1 MAYLSNTSITIDAIL
16 TKKGRE
22 LLAQGG
28 AGGFNITQFAL
39 GDDEIDY
46 TLWNSGNDKGSNY
59 YGEAIENLP
68 TLEVFPDENAVMKS
82 RLVTLPRGT
91 STLPVLSLS
100 YPKIT
105 LNLGQTFTIDP
116 KTLNYTNVDSNQKE
130 RQGYIFTI
138 GDARLLTEMEPLR
151 TSLADNINRNNLSTN
166 IRNAFR
172 TTVSANSPIINT
184 SNLNT
189 FSRPV
194 SQTVNNTLSL
204 RIKATNSTALF
215 TNNATKLTTTV
226 TITGIESGARITIP
240 IVIQKNVLV
249 QASILTV

>member
-39 GDDEIDY
+39 GDDEVDY

-68 TLEVFPDENAVMKS
+68 TLEAFPDENAMMKS

-105 LNLGQTFTIDP
+105 LNLGQTFSIDP

-138 GDARLLTEMEPLR
+138 ADARLFSEIEPV
-151 TSLADNINRNNLSTN
+151 
-166 IRNAFR
+166 R
-172 TTVSANSPIINT
+172 TTFRANVRNTIRAAAANLPNQSGNNVINT

-194 SQTVNNTLSL
+194 SQTVNNTSTL
-204 RIKATNSTALF
+204 RINATTSTALF
-215 TNNATKLTTTV
+215 TNNATKLTTTI
-226 TITGIESGARITIP
+226 TIIGIESGARIAIP
-240 IVIQKNVLV
+240 IVIQKNLN
-249 QASILTV
+249 AAPSTLTA

>member
-39 GDDEIDY
+39 GDDEVDY

-68 TLEVFPDENAVMKS
+68 TLEAFPDENAMMKS

-105 LNLGQTFTIDP
+105 LNLGQTFSIDP

-138 GDARLLTEMEPLR
+138 ADARLLSEIQPLR
-151 TSLADNINRNNLSTN
+151 TTFRANVRNTVRAAAANLPNQSGN
-166 IRNAFR
+166 D
-172 TTVSANSPIINT
+172 VINT

-194 SQTVNNTLSL
+194 SQTVNNTSTL
-204 RIKATNSTALF
+204 RINATTSTALF
-215 TNNATKLTTTV
+215 TNNATKLTTTI
-226 TITGIESGARITIP
+226 TIIGIESGARIAIP
-240 IVIQKNVLV
+240 IVIQKNLN
-249 QASILTV
+249 AAPSTLTA